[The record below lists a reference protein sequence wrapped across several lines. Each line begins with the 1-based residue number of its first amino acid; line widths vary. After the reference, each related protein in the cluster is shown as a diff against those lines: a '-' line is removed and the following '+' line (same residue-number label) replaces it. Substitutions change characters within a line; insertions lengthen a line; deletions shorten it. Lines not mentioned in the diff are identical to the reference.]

1 LNTIEARCLVS
12 MMAALVDHVIGVD
25 PDRDRITVA
34 VVDAATTG
42 IVERFTVSADPV
54 GYAQAMRLV
63 GVHSCAGRRV
73 WSIEGAG
80 SYGAGLAQVA
90 MAAGEWVVGFDRP
103 AGRAAKDGAKS
114 DALDAVRA
122 ARELLGRDHWA
133 EPRARGEREAV
144 RALLG
149 CRDSA
154 QRARTA
160 AINELKAL
168 VVTCDPELRERLRGR
183 RVPRLLRA
191 IEDLDPGEGGIEL
204 TGTVRAMRSLTRRV
218 QMLQREVKEL
228 EVELR
233 TLIAAFAPQ
242 LLAEHGVGVVTAAQV
257 IVSWSHSGRCRH
269 EAAFARLAGV
279 APLEA
284 TSGQVQTRHRL
295 SRGGD
300 RALNRALHT
309 VIVTRCRTHE
319 QTRAYITRR
328 VAEGKTP
335 REARR
340 CLKRYLARHLY
351 RLLENPP
358 TA

>member
-1 LNTIEARCLVS
+1 MSMLTEA
-12 MMAALVDHVIGVD
+12 VDHVIGVD
-25 PDRDRITVA
+25 PDRDRLTIA
-34 VVDAATTG
+34 VIDAATTG
-42 IVERFTVSADPV
+42 VIARAVVGADPA
-54 GYAQAMRLV
+54 GYRQALAFV
-63 GVHSCAGRRV
+63 AVHSSVDRRV

-90 MAAGEWVVGFDRP
+90 AAAGERVVGFDRP
-103 AGRAAKDGAKS
+103 EGRAAKDGAKS

-122 ARELLGRDHWA
+122 ARELLGRDRWA
-133 EPRARGEREAV
+133 QPRARGAREAIRV
-144 RALLG
+144 LSV

-168 VVTCDPELRERLRGR
+168 VVTCDPELREQLRHLS
-183 RVPRLLRA
+183 VTRLLTA
-191 IEDLDPGEGGIEL
+191 IDQLHVPEGDVEL
-204 TGTVRAMRSLTRRV
+204 LGTIKAMRCLTRRITH
-218 QMLQREVKEL
+218 LRHEVRDLEQEL
-228 EVELR
+228 AV
-233 TLIAAFAPQ
+233 LIAQAAPQ
-242 LLAEHGVGVVTAAQV
+242 LLAEPGVGVVSAAQV
-257 IVSWSHSGRCRH
+257 LVSWSHPGRCRH
-269 EAAFARLAGV
+269 EAAFARLAGT

-300 RALNRALHT
+300 RALNRALHL
-309 VIVTRCRTHE
+309 VIVTRTRCHE
-319 QTRAYITRR
+319 PTRSYIARR

-351 RLLENPP
+351 RLLEHPP
-358 TA
+358 T

>member
-1 LNTIEARCLVS
+1 V
-12 MMAALVDHVIGVD
+12 
-25 PDRDRITVA
+25 
-34 VVDAATTG
+34 
-42 IVERFTVSADPV
+42 
-54 GYAQAMRLV
+54 
-63 GVHSCAGRRV
+63 
-73 WSIEGAG
+73 
-80 SYGAGLAQVA
+80 
-90 MAAGEWVVGFDRP
+90 
-103 AGRAAKDGAKS
+103 
-114 DALDAVRA
+114 
-122 ARELLGRDHWA
+122 
-133 EPRARGEREAV
+133 REAV

-168 VVTCDPELRERLRGR
+168 VVTCDPELRERLRGHS
-183 RVPRLLRA
+183 VPRLLSA
-191 IEDLDPGEGGIEL
+191 VEDLDRAEASVEV
-204 TGTVRAMRSLTRRV
+204 TGTMRAMSSLGRRIRT
-218 QMLQREVKEL
+218 LQTEVKEL
-228 EVELR
+228 DDELR
-233 TLIAAFAPQ
+233 TLINGFAPQ
-242 LLAEHGVGVVTAAQV
+242 LLAELGVGVVTAAQV
-257 IVSWSHSGRCRH
+257 IVSWSHPGRCRH

-284 TSGQVQTRHRL
+284 TSGQVQNRHRL

-319 QTRAYITRR
+319 QTRAYIARR

-351 RLLENPP
+351 RLLEHPP

>member
-1 LNTIEARCLVS
+1 MN
-12 MMAALVDHVIGVD
+12 MMTAQVDHVIGVD

-42 IVERFTVSADPV
+42 IVERFTVSADPA
-54 GYAQAMRLV
+54 GYAEAITLA
-63 GVHSCAGRRV
+63 GVHTSVDRRV

-80 SYGAGLAQVA
+80 SYGAGLAQA
-90 MAAGEWVVGFDRP
+90 ASAAGEWVVGFDRP

-133 EPRARGEREAV
+133 EPRARGVREAV

-168 VVTCDPELRERLRGR
+168 VVTCDPELRERLRGHS
-183 RVPRLLRA
+183 VPRLLSA
-191 IEDLDPGEGGIEL
+191 VEDLDRVETSIEV
-204 TGTVRAMRSLTRRV
+204 TGTMRAMRSLGRRIRT
-218 QMLQREVKEL
+218 LQTEVKEL
-228 EVELR
+228 DGELR
-233 TLIAAFAPQ
+233 TLINGFAPQ
-242 LLAEHGVGVVTAAQV
+242 LLAEPGVGVVTAAQV
-257 IVSWSHSGRCRH
+257 IVSWSHPGRCRH

-284 TSGQVQTRHRL
+284 TSGQVQNRHRL

-319 QTRAYITRR
+319 QTRAYIARR

-351 RLLENPP
+351 RLLEHPP

>member
-1 LNTIEARCLVS
+1 

-25 PDRDRITVA
+25 PDRDWITVA

-42 IVERFTVSADPV
+42 VVDRFTVAANV
-54 GYAQAMRLV
+54 AGYAEALTLI
-63 GVHSCAGRRV
+63 GVHSSVDRRV

-80 SYGAGLAQVA
+80 SYGAGLAQA
-90 MAAGEWVVGFDRP
+90 ATAAGEWVVGFDRP
-103 AGRAAKDGAKS
+103 AGRPAKDGAKS

-168 VVTCDPELRERLRGR
+168 VVTCDPHLRERLHDRS
-183 RVPRLLRA
+183 VARLLRA
-191 IEDLDPGEGGIEL
+191 IDDLDIDGGAIEI
-204 TGTVRAMRSLTRRV
+204 TGTVRAMRSLTGRIRA
-218 QMLQREVKEL
+218 LQREVTML
-228 EVELR
+228 EGELR
-233 TLIAAFAPQ
+233 TLIAASAPQ
-242 LLAEHGVGVVTAAQV
+242 LLAEPGIGVITAAQV
-257 IVSWSHSGRCRH
+257 IVSWSHPGRCRH

-309 VIVTRCRTHE
+309 VIVTRCRNHD
-319 QTRAYITRR
+319 QTRAYIARR

-351 RLLENPP
+351 RLLEHPP
-358 TA
+358 AP